1 MMDEAT
7 RRTQA
12 VEEEVADV
20 ELGDERLNFR
30 ARRISKR
37 IAAEPGLG
45 FPQALATE
53 AELEGFYRFLG
64 NEKVTPQAI
73 LEPHVQA
80 TVGRAEEHR
89 TVLVVHDTTEF
100 RFGGR
105 GREGLG
111 IVTRA
116 GNAFFGHFSLA
127 VSADGHRDPLGV
139 LATKAWARDGGPSPT
154 KSRRQNTKSYRET
167 REQPSEQDRW
177 LESVERAEEC
187 VGGRASLIH
196 VMDSEADDY
205 ALLWNLQ
212 EAQRRF
218 VLRLCYDRRLDE
230 VATGALPG
238 EKTCHFVTRSAIRA
252 VREVNLSRRK
262 RAIAGG
268 RTRRV
273 APREERLATLVFTAT
288 TVVVRRPA
296 YAPGST
302 AESMSINVVAVRE
315 KDAPKDAE
323 PVDWYLITSEPIETQ
338 EQILAVV
345 DAYRA
350 RWLIEEY
357 FKTIKTGCIFE
368 ERQLETKT
376 TILKALA
383 LFTPVAW
390 ALLRM
395 RALSRSSERS
405 PIATVLSPAQL
416 AVLKKETGIPLRKNS
431 SAAEAY
437 LAVARLGGHIKNNG
451 PPGWQVLGRGYAKL
465 LTLEAGYKIAKSE
478 TCDR

>member
-1 MMDEAT
+1 MDEAT
-7 RRTQA
+7 RRAQA
-12 VEEEVADV
+12 VEEEVAAV

-30 ARRISKR
+30 ARRIAKR
-37 IAAEPGLG
+37 IGSEPGLG

-53 AELEGFYRFLG
+53 AELEGFYRFVG
-64 NEKVTPQAI
+64 NEKVTAQAI
-73 LEPHVQA
+73 LDPHVQA
-80 TVGRAEEHR
+80 TVARAEEHG

-116 GNAFFGHFSLA
+116 GNAFLAHFSLA
-127 VSADGHRDPLGV
+127 LSADGNRDPLGV
-139 LATKAWARDGGPSPT
+139 VALKAWARDGGPTPT
-154 KSRRQNTKSYRET
+154 RSRRQDTASYRET
-167 REQPSEQDRW
+167 RERPSEQDRW

-196 VMDSEADDY
+196 MMDSEADDY

-212 EAQRRF
+212 KANRRF

-230 VATGALPG
+230 AATGALPG
-238 EKTCHFVTRSAIRA
+238 EKTRHFVARSTIRA
-252 VREVNLSRRK
+252 VREVKLSRRR

-273 APREERLATLVFTAT
+273 APREERLATLIFTAS
-288 TVVVRRPA
+288 TVVVRRPT
-296 YAPGST
+296 YAPQST
-302 AESMSINVVAVRE
+302 PESLSVNLVAVRE
-315 KDAPKDAE
+315 KDPPEGAE
-323 PVDWYLITSEPIETQ
+323 PVDWYLLSSEPLDTQ
-338 EQILAVV
+338 DQILKVV

-357 FKTIKTGCIFE
+357 FKALKTGCIFE
-368 ERQLETKT
+368 QRQLETKS

-395 RALSRSSERS
+395 RALSRISERF
-405 PIATVLSPAQL
+405 PIAAVLSPTQL
-416 AVLKKETGIPLRKNS
+416 KVLKKETGLPLRKNS
-431 SAAEAY
+431 SATDAY